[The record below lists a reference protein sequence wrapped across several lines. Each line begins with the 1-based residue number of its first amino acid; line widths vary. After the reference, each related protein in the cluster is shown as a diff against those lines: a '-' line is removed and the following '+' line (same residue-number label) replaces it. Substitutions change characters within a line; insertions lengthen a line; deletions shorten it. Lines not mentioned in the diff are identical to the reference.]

1 MKLKKMK
8 KTKIIIKEN
17 VIYHI
22 VIHDRQYLVKSSKN
36 NINHIT
42 GIGYG
47 FYNGIFHKLEK
58 PFNLDLNNSSSFTT
72 LSVAKPSLVRLSP
85 FYNVID
91 KCLDII
97 NQIENGN
104 N

>member
-8 KTKIIIKEN
+8 KTKIIIKKN
-17 VIYHI
+17 VIYNI
-22 VIHDRQYLVKSSKN
+22 VTNTHQYLIKASKDD
-36 NINHIT
+36 INEIT
-42 GIGYG
+42 GIA
-47 FYNGIFHKLEK
+47 YNYCKGKFIKYNRPIRIVFEG
-58 PFNLDLNNSSSFTT
+58 SSTFITISI
-72 LSVAKPSLVRLSP
+72 AKPSFVRLSP
-85 FYNVID
+85 FYDVVD